1 MAKKIDT
8 ASNPFLKAAE
18 RQLNQQQAEKNSVT
32 SEADRAR
39 QNAKDQNAFFEK
51 NFIPLIDQLV
61 DLPQKNGRRFVV
73 ETCRMVEEE
82 TAPRL
87 FLTLLYAGGQETKN
101 MMRGGRARGPSLY
114 DKVSITIDRF
124 QSAGDFDMRV
134 IRYDKYEG
142 SGLQHAVSR
151 HTSVDSV
158 MEALGD
164 FVATVAPDRLAEL
177 GGPAVQPA
185 PKPVDHHQASKE
197 LWGQVKDALEAD
209 PITPPPS
216 QPRKPVSRGR
226 RR

>member
-18 RQLNQQQAEKNSVT
+18 RKLNEQQAGKNSVV

-39 QNAKDQNAFFEK
+39 QNAKDQNQFFEK

-61 DLPQKNGRRFVV
+61 ALPQKSGRRFVV

-87 FLTLLYAGGQETKN
+87 FLTLTYAGGQETKN
-101 MMRGGRARGPSLY
+101 MMRGGRARGPSLN
-114 DKVSITIDRF
+114 DKISITIDRF
-124 QSAGDFDMRV
+124 QSESDFDMRV
-134 IRYDKYEG
+134 IRHDKYQG
-142 SGLQHAVSR
+142 SGLQHAASR

-158 MEALGD
+158 MEVFGD
-164 FVATVAPDRLAEL
+164 FVATVAADRLAEL

-185 PKPVDHHQASKE
+185 PQPVDRHKASND
-197 LWGQVKDALEAD
+197 LWGQVKDILED
-209 PITPPPS
+209 EPLTPPPS
-216 QPRKPVSRGR
+216 QQHRPVPRGR